1 MEFGGRERGGGRVFE
16 GKVGLEERP
25 RIVDGPGVGS
35 FAVQAHLHE

>member
-25 RIVDGPGVGS
+25 RIVDGPGGGIVCS
-35 FAVQAHLHE
+35 ASTFT